1 MKNTIL
7 AVLCGAMIAGAGS
20 CASGQT
26 YPLTIDGEK
35 IRAGIYI
42 LEQQNAV
49 GEAVSKVSEEQPD
62 LDTSAEGFSYLS
74 QTVEGKSFSDWVN

>member
-35 IRAGIYI
+35 IRAKE
-42 LEQQNAV
+42 LNM
-49 GEAVSKVSEEQPD
+49 
-62 LDTSAEGFSYLS
+62 
-74 QTVEGKSFSDWVN
+74 N